1 MNGEFALMFPSVFF
15 IKGCGRNMS
24 AFLDE
29 IEKADLEQMLARFLT
44 ILVFSS

>member
-1 MNGEFALMFPSVFF
+1 MNGEFALMFPSVF
-15 IKGCGRNMS
+15 KGCGRNMS